1 MKLNLGLWNDFD
13 SNIMT
18 LEGAFSSLGRAS
30 VAEVATAHFGPKLI
44 VSVEVVGEAEA
55 LVEPNLALTPFGD
68 GGLIGLD
75 GAVAA
80 GQ

>member
-1 MKLNLGLWNDFD
+1 
-13 SNIMT
+13 MT
-18 LEGAFSSLGRAS
+18 LEGALSSLGRAS
-30 VAEVATAHFGPKLI
+30 VAKVATAHFGPELI

-55 LVEPNLALTPFGD
+55 LVEPNLTLTPFWD
-68 GGLIGLD
+68 GGFIGLD